1 MEAAALDPVAERLR
15 ALRDSQREAKA
26 RANALRKEI
35 KHARKAIQKTKG
47 MTADDLFAAARRAEA
62 AEAAAA
68 TPR

>member
-1 MEAAALDPVAERLR
+1 MEAAALDPVTERLR
-15 ALRDSQREAKA
+15 ALRESKREAKA

-47 MTADDLFAAARRAEA
+47 MTAEDLFAAARRAEA

-68 TPR
+68 APR